1 MLIAHSAR
9 SPQTHPPGI
18 QGKMAVMTRAFS
30 ALHHR
35 NFRLF
40 WFGQLISL
48 VGTWM
53 QSIGQDWLV
62 LTLSHNNAFLL
73 GTVGALQFLP
83 VLILSLFGGVIAD
96 RWPKRRVLL
105 FTQTSAMLLAFTL
118 CVLTATHVVQVWHIF
133 VLATLLG
140 IVNAVDMPT
149 RQAFVI
155 EMVGRDEVMN
165 AVALNSSLFNA
176 ARILGP
182 GVGGLLIGWLGIAP
196 LFLVNGASYVAV
208 LIGLALIRS
217 ADLFTTVRPK
227 SADGL
232 RASLAQLGEGLRY
245 VRQTTTLLVIVFVIG
260 VVSTFALNLNVIL
273 PLFAA
278 TVLNIGASG
287 YGLMSATIGAG
298 ALVGALVIAA
308 TGRKPRVS
316 VLLISGAA
324 LALCET
330 GFALSRFLPLSLL
343 LLACI
348 GFATVTFAATANT
361 AMQTGSPDHLR
372 GRIMG
377 LYVVVFI
384 GSTPIGNL
392 FIGGLAG
399 IWGAPISLIVCAAIA
414 LLAIL
419 VSLRKRGEVIAVP
432 AGGLLEAQQ
441 AQPEQSA
448 LQEERAAL
456 AAD

>member
-1 MLIAHSAR
+1 
-9 SPQTHPPGI
+9 
-18 QGKMAVMTRAFS
+18 MTRAFS

-62 LTLSHNNAFLL
+62 LTLSHNNALLL

-105 FTQTSAMLLAFTL
+105 VTQTTAMLLAFTL
-118 CVLTATHVVQVWHIF
+118 CTLTATHVVQVWHIF

-155 EMVGRDEVMN
+155 EMVGRDDVMN

-232 RASLAQLGEGLRY
+232 RASLTQLGEGLRY

-316 VLLISGAA
+316 VLLLSGAI
-324 LALCET
+324 LALCEI
-330 GFALSRFLPLSLL
+330 GFSLSRVLPLSLL

-419 VSLRKRGEVIAVP
+419 VSLRKHGEVIAAP
-432 AGGLLEAQQ
+432 AGGLLETQQ
-441 AQPEQSA
+441 AQPEQAA